1 MKKSH
6 AYLSILTAAMFAS
19 AGVYAQTAPTT
30 ANTDGPPK
38 AGEAST
44 QTMGVP
50 NAKTTNSPVGDGAAA
65 APPRAVE
72 TQSMGAAAATTSVP
86 ATPGAAATVAI
97 APHALTRQEVVN
109 DLLTRRA
116 RFEAMRGS
124 MRG

>member
-6 AYLSILTAAMFAS
+6 AYLSIVTAALFAS

-50 NAKTTNSPVGDGAAA
+50 NAKTTNSPVSE
-65 APPRAVE
+65 AP
-72 TQSMGAAAATTSVP
+72 S
-86 ATPGAAATVAI
+86 PGAAPVVTTTTTATAPATTTTVMGAGPAPTI
-97 APHALTRQEVVN
+97 AARPLTRQEVVN

-116 RFEAMRGS
+116 RFEALRGS
-124 MRG
+124 MMRG